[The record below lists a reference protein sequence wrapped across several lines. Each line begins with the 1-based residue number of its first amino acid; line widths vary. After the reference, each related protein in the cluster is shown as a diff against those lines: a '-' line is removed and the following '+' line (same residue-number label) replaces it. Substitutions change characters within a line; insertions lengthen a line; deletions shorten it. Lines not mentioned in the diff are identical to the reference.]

1 MHNGTSGRHACLMR
15 VPSVV
20 STAIRVVHNIDGV
33 SGVHYRL
40 QIRRE

>member
-15 VPSVV
+15 MPSVV
-20 STAIRVVHNIDGV
+20 STAIRVVHDVDGV
-33 SGVHYRL
+33 RDRL